1 VLAVLAAAQDR
12 PELQTK
18 VNQSVRSAS
27 NPLQLSEQVV
37 ASSTPPNSLRRDHDY
52 LYIGYDYDT
61 CVVGANPPPVEPPP
75 LAQSP
80 SRVQEDSA
88 ERVEAMPRIEGSTE
102 QLVQTTPRVGEN

>member
-1 VLAVLAAAQDR
+1 MKALRLLANRLAVAGLTFMLCLPVPAAAQDR

-61 CVVGANPPPVEPPP
+61 CVVGSKPAP
-75 LAQSP
+75 
-80 SRVQEDSA
+80 
-88 ERVEAMPRIEGSTE
+88 G
-102 QLVQTTPRVGEN
+102 